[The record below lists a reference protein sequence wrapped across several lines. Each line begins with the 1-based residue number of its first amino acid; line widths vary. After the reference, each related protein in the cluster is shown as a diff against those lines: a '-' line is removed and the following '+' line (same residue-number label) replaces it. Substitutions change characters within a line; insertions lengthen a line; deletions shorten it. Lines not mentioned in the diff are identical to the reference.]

1 MAYLK
6 AIDVD
11 PRNQNLFVVVR
22 LDGLFP
28 SPQLIGDRQVGV
40 EGLAISD
47 DSELLVSYR
56 DKSIYLFTRDMGL
69 GHSGTEAVEKVTPQV
84 YKRHGPSE
92 LVEDVSFLGPKSEY
106 VSHPHTTALVSCGDE
121 GIKIWTP
128 GAIDKA
134 LLPINVEE

>member
-1 MAYLK
+1 AYLK

-11 PRNQNLFVVVR
+11 PRNPNLFVVAGS
-22 LDGLFP
+22 DGLFP

-69 GHSGTEAVEKVTPQV
+69 GHSGIEAVEKATPQV

-106 VSHPHTTALVSCGDE
+106 VVNESDWFGRIFTWKKKG
-121 GIKIWTP
+121 G
-128 GAIDKA
+128 
-134 LLPINVEE
+134 